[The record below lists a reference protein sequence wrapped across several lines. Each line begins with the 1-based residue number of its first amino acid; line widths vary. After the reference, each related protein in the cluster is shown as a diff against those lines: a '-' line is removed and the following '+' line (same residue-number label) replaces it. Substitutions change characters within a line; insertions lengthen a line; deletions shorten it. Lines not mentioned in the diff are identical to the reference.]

1 MAKKEKNLLATV
13 YAEYIA
19 NWLTKG
25 NLIAKE
31 KITSLGLKPVFD
43 RFLTR
48 KRVTRVWTILAV
60 PVHFENNLPYHIRTQ
75 MFKLHPKVKTIVHTY
90 NKPVRIDVRSRKF
103 TTQLTS
109 ATRQFDRYAQIY
121 TQLSDDQRMIGAEFN
136 VGNGSK
142 VSINKEH
149 LLAIRDNK
157 DSYDYIFESV
167 TGNQAF
173 FLTYMFVQASAPD
186 IEELNLYE
194 NELYGLLDKFKVAY
208 GDITG
213 ELTPYLN
220 NYCPAVYKQQEMKKT
235 YPMLMSEQNLSL
247 FMPNKTQGLV
257 GGNGLMLGIEWTNKL
272 PLMINFFESSAA
284 QVIMLCGKTGC
295 GKTYTAFNVCVNAI
309 GIGVHASA
317 LDLKGN
323 EWCKLSPFVDTLI
336 ISMDEADSRFV
347 NTLRLDDLDCDESN
361 CLDMFNTT
369 VNGTIMLMSI
379 IVNLMEMEGNPTD
392 LEAVLRLAINK
403 LYSKNGVIA
412 ENPATFYKT
421 RSMKYGALLEIIDEL
436 MSSNSFNEE
445 QYKMCNLIKSRCA
458 NYFAPEGL
466 YAYLFRNEI
475 TVGEI
480 LNTPLVIYSFN
491 KNAGGE
497 LDNLDTLKVFMV
509 QFLDSKKQELRK
521 RKKLH
526 TFAFYEELQ
535 RCQQSEKLISY
546 ISSRVTGS
554 RSSNVSVFLLFNA
567 ISIFR
572 NGELAQIK
580 SNITTRIIGKMD
592 EEDIKIL
599 SADFGCKPIESM
611 LKAIADPE
619 SMKYNNCFAI
629 QYDTGLHSDKAI
641 FKTFLPLEIEENF
654 NTRDR
659 MNL

>member
-1 MAKKEKNLLATV
+1 M
-13 YAEYIA
+13 
-19 NWLTKG
+19 
-25 NLIAKE
+25 
-31 KITSLGLKPVFD
+31 
-43 RFLTR
+43 
-48 KRVTRVWTILAV
+48 
-60 PVHFENNLPYHIRTQ
+60 
-75 MFKLHPKVKTIVHTY
+75 
-90 NKPVRIDVRSRKF
+90 
-103 TTQLTS
+103 
-109 ATRQFDRYAQIY
+109 
-121 TQLSDDQRMIGAEFN
+121 
-136 VGNGSK
+136 
-142 VSINKEH
+142 
-149 LLAIRDNK
+149 
-157 DSYDYIFESV
+157 
-167 TGNQAF
+167 
-173 FLTYMFVQASAPD
+173 
-186 IEELNLYE
+186 YE
-194 NELYGLLDKFKVAY
+194 GELYGLLDKFKVAY

-323 EWCKLSPFVDTLI
+323 EWCKLSPFVDTLV

-361 CLDMFNTT
+361 CLDMFNTA

-379 IVNLMEMEGNPTD
+379 IVNLMEIEGNPTD

-445 QYKMCNLIKSRCA
+445 QHKMCNLIKSRCA

-466 YAYLFRNEI
+466 YSYLFRNEI

-480 LNTPLVIYSFN
+480 LNSPLVIYSFN

-599 SADFGCKPIESM
+599 SADFGCKPIEGM

-619 SMKYNNCFAI
+619 STKYNNCFAI